1 MTEPWKFTVALQV
14 RARRQRERDTQLRGD
29 EAQEGKKQRREET
42 GDHLMF
48 LLKEIQ
54 SFLERT

>member
-1 MTEPWKFTVALQV
+1 MEIHSGSPGESQKAE
-14 RARRQRERDTQLRGD
+14 RERDTQLRGD

>member
-14 RARRQRERDTQLRGD
+14 RARRQRHTQLRGD